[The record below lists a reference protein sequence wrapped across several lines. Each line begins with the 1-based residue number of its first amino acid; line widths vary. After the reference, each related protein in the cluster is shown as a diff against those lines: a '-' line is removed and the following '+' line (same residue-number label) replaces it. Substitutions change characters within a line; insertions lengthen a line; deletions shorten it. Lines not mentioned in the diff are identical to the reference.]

1 MYLKR
6 LKISGF
12 KNISE
17 ADIQFSPKLNCISG
31 INGSGKS
38 NLLDSVYYLSMTKSY
53 FSPLDIHTIAS
64 DESLCRVS
72 GEYTREDG
80 SIDNVVLKLER
91 DGTKQFSNNGKLYSR
106 LSDHIGLIPI
116 VMVSPYDSCLINESG
131 EERRRF
137 INSIIS
143 QLDREY
149 LRRLQNYNQLLLQRN
164 KVLKAPELNV
174 DLLDTLT
181 ERMSW
186 NATFIHKKREEF
198 TSILTPVT
206 QRYYELLSSA
216 RESIS
221 INYKSDLYETTL
233 EELHKTN
240 AQRDIAFKYT
250 TTGIQRDDLLFF
262 MNGNQF
268 RLYGSQGQQ
277 KSFLIALKLAQFEI
291 MSQIHKKPPILLL
304 DDLFDKL
311 DMQRV
316 ESLLSLVSSS
326 QFGQIFITDSNKV
339 RVGDVL
345 NRING
350 SSLSIELSAGRVL

>member
-17 ADIQFSPKLNCISG
+17 ADIHFSPKLNCISG
-31 INGSGKS
+31 INGAGKS

-53 FSPLDIHTIAS
+53 FSSLDIHTIS
-64 DESLCRVS
+64 SQESLCRVS
-72 GEYTREDG
+72 GEYIREDG
-80 SIDNVVLKLER
+80 TTDSIVLKLER
-91 DGTKQFSNNGKLYSR
+91 DGGKQLSNNDKLYTR

-131 EERRRF
+131 DERRKF

-149 LRRLQNYNQLLLQRN
+149 LRKLQNYNQLLMQRN
-164 KVLKAPELNV
+164 RALKSSTSNR

-181 ERMSW
+181 ERMSL
-186 NATFIHKKREEF
+186 NASYIHKKRDEF
-198 TSILTPVT
+198 IKILTPVT
-206 QRYYELLSSA
+206 QRYYELLSSG

-221 INYKSDLYETTL
+221 ISYRSDLHQATL
-233 EELHKTN
+233 EELHRSNNEK
-240 AQRDIAFKYT
+240 DLAFKYT
-250 TTGIQRDDLLFF
+250 TSGIQRDDLIFF
-262 MNGNQF
+262 MDGNQF

-291 MSQIHKKPPILLL
+291 MSDIHKKPPLLLL

-311 DMQRV
+311 DMHRV
-316 ESLLSLVSSS
+316 ESLLTLVSSS
-326 QFGQIFITDSNKV
+326 RFGQIFITDSNKV
-339 RVGDVL
+339 RIGEIL
-345 NRING
+345 NKING
-350 SSLSIELSAGRVL
+350 SSLSIEINSGRVV